1 MVEIIEIKIGASK
14 ILSFK
19 KQFLQGDKKMLAPIV
34 EIFCEIDDFCKQFKQ
49 WQNGRILPNPDRQRQ
64 RECNLA
70 ASEVMTI
77 VVLFHLSHYRT
88 FKDFYI
94 DSILCGDLR
103 MYFPRAVS
111 YNRFVELQH
120 SVIILLVAYLLAK
133 QGEETGLYY
142 VDSTPLKICNNRRIY
157 RNKVFR
163 GIAERGK
170 HSMGWFFG
178 FKLHLVINH
187 KGELMSFC
195 FTKGNVDDRKT
206 LLFLFQKLKGIAAGD
221 KGYICKKEAVVL
233 ESNGL
238 KLITKVR
245 KNMKEKA
252 LSILEKHLLSKR
264 GIVETVIDQLKSL
277 CQIEHTRHRS
287 PLNFISNFTAA
298 LAAYVL
304 RPRKPT
310 VRLNLLRCEHLLTS
324 N

>member
-1 MVEIIEIKIGASK
+1 
-14 ILSFK
+14 
-19 KQFLQGDKKMLAPIV
+19 MLAPIV

-49 WQNGRILPNPDRQRQ
+49 KQNCKVLPNPNRVRQ
-64 RECNLA
+64 RECCLA
-70 ASEVMTI
+70 ISEIMTI

-94 DSILCGDLR
+94 GSVIYGDLHR
-103 MYFPRAVS
+103 YFPRAVS
-111 YNRFVELQH
+111 YNRFVELQS
-120 SVIILLVAYLLAK
+120 SVIMLLVMYLLAK
-133 QGEETGLYY
+133 KGKETGMYY
-142 VDSTPLKICNNRRIY
+142 VDSTPLKVCNNRRIY

-206 LLFLFQKLKGIAAGD
+206 LLFLLKNLKGIVAGD
-221 KGYICKKEAVVL
+221 KGYICKKEAAVL
-233 ESNGL
+233 EDRGIRL
-238 KLITKVR
+238 VTKVR

-277 CQIEHTRHRS
+277 CQVEHTRHRS
-287 PLNFISNFTAA
+287 PLNFISNFLAA

-310 VRLNLLRCEHLLTS
+310 VRLNLLQHEYLLMS